1 MPIKLKNNTSG
12 FLATAIS
19 ASDTGLVLQTG
30 NGAAFPTLSTADY
43 FYATLIST
51 GGTQEVVKVTARV
64 GDTMTVVRAQ
74 EGSSAA
80 GFAAGSRLELRVT
93 AQSVLDVGRDYVSVK
108 DFGAVG
114 DGVTDD
120 TNAIQAAIDVVTVGG
135 GIVFIPKGVYQ
146 VTNITLKDGVTL
158 QGEGAFASVI
168 RATSATATVV
178 TMNAS
183 SFLRELKF
191 ISSVARTAGFYANVQ
206 GNGTVIDNCE
216 FDGYFIGV
224 NVGTVGGTQ
233 AVNCLIKYCEFRNPV
248 VASGS
253 GAAQFMNFSN
263 AQMRDCVITGPGR
276 FVTQPD
282 FGVRFR
288 NGDTAFISGT
298 NITAHGKALIVD
310 PAAASNCYALTIDGS
325 LFDSANEIT
334 GGGSVPCAEFIPGGG
349 VWNTKISN
357 TWFGLSTAKSGCYV
371 GRTGSGVV
379 DGITFTGCEF
389 TDNGDNGL
397 IVDGPGVTNWIVTGG
412 HSGGNTSAGI
422 RAASGTTDFV
432 ITGHRA
438 GTIAGRGANGD
449 YGIRVTA
456 HANDRYVINGCHV
469 IGNTTGG
476 ILDLGTG
483 TNARVTDNL
492 GYNGTETTA
501 GVVVGASP
509 WSYTAGH
516 TPETMY
522 FAGGT
527 LTEIRVDGA
536 IVQNTTGATISLVPN
551 QVMSVTYSVA
561 PTVMRKKS

>member
-1 MPIKLKNNTSG
+1 MAMTRAK
-12 FLATAIS
+12 
-19 ASDTGLVLQTG
+19 ASQ
-30 NGAAFPTLSTADY
+30 
-43 FYATLIST
+43 
-51 GGTQEVVKVTARV
+51 VTAKLDAT
-64 GDTMTVVRAQ
+64 GSTVRGLDDKLA
-74 EGSSAA
+74 
-80 GFAAGSRLELRVT
+80 EL
-93 AQSVLDVGRDYVSVK
+93 VSVK

-114 DGVTDD
+114 DGVADD
-120 TNAIQAAIDVVTVGG
+120 TAKFQAAIDFVTVGG
-135 GIVFIPKGVYQ
+135 GIVFVPKGTYQ
-146 VTNITLKDGVTL
+146 ISNITLKSGVTL
-158 QGEGAFASVI
+158 QGMGAFASVI
-168 RATSATATVV
+168 RATSASATVV
-178 TMNAS
+178 TMEAS

-191 ISSVARTAGFYANVQ
+191 ASSVVRTAGFYANVQ

-224 NVGTVGGTQ
+224 NVGTVGGTM

-248 VASGS
+248 IAT
-253 GAAQFMNFSN
+253 GAGAVQFMNFSN

-276 FVTQPD
+276 FVPQPD

-288 NGDTAFISGT
+288 NGDTAYISGT
-298 NITAHGKALIVD
+298 NVTAHGKALIVD

-325 LFDSANEIT
+325 LFDSAGEVT
-334 GGGSVPCAEFIPGGG
+334 GGATVPCAEFIPGGG

-357 TWFGLSTAKSGCYV
+357 TWFGLATAKSGCYV

-389 TDNGDNGL
+389 TDNGENGL
-397 IVDGPGVTNWIVTGG
+397 VVDGPGVINWIVTGG
-412 HSGGNTSAGI
+412 HSGGNTSTGI
-422 RAASGTTDFV
+422 RAANGTTDFV

-456 HANDRYVINGCHV
+456 HANDRYVISGCNV
-469 IGNTTGG
+469 IGNTAGG

-492 GYNGTETTA
+492 GYNGTETAA
-501 GVVVGASP
+501 GVAVGASP

-527 LTEIRVDGA
+527 LSEIRVDGA
-536 IVQNTTGATISLVPN
+536 LVQNTTAATIVLVPN
-551 QVMSVTYSVA
+551 QVMQVTYSSA
-561 PTVMRKKS
+561 PTVMRKRS